1 MKYSIGRP
9 DRVYAFV
16 SVAILIGFV
25 FFVFRPSY
33 AFEKQQVTSFLENDE
48 SVSIL
53 KGASYFW
60 DETNNVTA
68 DKIVAQ
74 RASFQWRNSPKK
86 SLNLFYSDD
95 TLWLSFFV
103 ISTSRNMRM
112 IVLEIDWPFIDN
124 IELYRVDN
132 DRLAV
137 RQGMQGDHVLTHD
150 RPLKN
155 RAYIFPQNLESQK
168 QVEFLMKITTSSLIL
183 LPIELW
189 DADAYWENETA
200 TQTLLSLFFGLVIV
214 MGIYNFGV
222 WFYTRDVSYLYYSIF
237 VAFVSLYEASIT
249 GYGFQYLWLDSA
261 WLNDHA
267 LVLFAGLSFLVGALF
282 VDAFLGLEEA
292 NPIMHKAIGFL
303 VILYAAFILFSF
315 FVGEVYVAPLG
326 QYMGLL
332 LSAGTIVLSA
342 HEWHKGNVAARY
354 FTVAWFVLLL
364 GTSVYTLML
373 AGHIPHTIFTE
384 SVQRVGISL
393 EVLLLS
399 FALGDRFN
407 RQRQMA
413 KQATDISLHLATE
426 LNRSHEEKIR
436 IQAQAQQG
444 LEDKVEQRT
453 EELREAKKRLELL
466 SITDQLTELKNR
478 RCFDDCYTSEYKRA
492 FRSRSSIAVMM
503 IDIDHFKRVNDTYG
517 HLVGDECIRRVAQA
531 IHIHSQRPGDMAFRY
546 GGEEFVVLLT
556 DTDCGGSGN
565 VAQLIRQEVERI
577 QYQYNGAVVGLS
589 VSIGIATTI
598 PSDEV
603 SEKNVLQQADDA
615 LYQAK
620 KNGRNR
626 VEVA

>member
-1 MKYSIGRP
+1 MGRLGGAC
-9 DRVYAFV
+9 AFV
-16 SVAILIGFV
+16 PVAVLIGIV
-25 FFVFRPSY
+25 LSVFRPLY
-33 AFEKQQVTSFLENDE
+33 AFENQRVISFFENDNSI
-48 SVSIL
+48 SVL
-53 KGASYFW
+53 QGVSYFL
-60 DETNNVTA
+60 DETRNVTA
-68 DKIVAQ
+68 EKIVEQ
-74 RASFQWRNSPKK
+74 RASFRWLDSPGE

-103 ISTSRNMRM
+103 INTSRNMRM
-112 IVLEIDWPFIDN
+112 TLLEIDWPFIDN

-132 DRLAV
+132 DGLVV
-137 RQGMQGDHVLTHD
+137 RQGVQGDHVLSHE
-150 RPLKN
+150 RPLRN
-155 RAYIFPQNLESQK
+155 RAYIFPQNLEPKK
-168 QVEFLMKITTSSLIL
+168 QVEYLIKITTSSLIL
-183 LPIELW
+183 LPIEIW
-189 DADAYWENETA
+189 DVDSYWENETA

-222 WFYTRDVSYLYYSIF
+222 WFYTRDVSYLYYAIF

-249 GYGFQYLWLDSA
+249 GYGFQYLWQDST

-282 VDAFLGLEEA
+282 IDAFLGLKDA
-292 NPIMHKAIGFL
+292 NPIMHKVIGSL
-303 VILYAAFILFSF
+303 VILYAAFILISF
-315 FVGEVYVAPLG
+315 FVGEIYVAPLG
-326 QYMGLL
+326 QYMGLV

-342 HEWHKGNVAARY
+342 HEWRKGNMAARY

-373 AGHIPHTIFTE
+373 AGHIPHTLFSE

-436 IQAQAQQG
+436 IQAQAQRE
-444 LEDKVEQRT
+444 LEGKVEQRT
-453 EELREAKKRLELL
+453 AELLEAKKRLELL
-466 SITDQLTELKNR
+466 SITDQLTGLKNR
-478 RCFDDCYTSEYKRA
+478 RYFDGCYISEYKRA
-492 FRSRSSIAVMM
+492 FRSQSSISIMV

-517 HLVGDECIRRVAQA
+517 HLVGDECIRLVAQA
-531 IHIHSQRPGDMAFRY
+531 IHVHSQRPGDMAFRY

-556 DTDCGGSGN
+556 DTDDSGSSS

-577 QYQYNGAVVGLS
+577 QYRYDGSVVDLS

-598 PSDEV
+598 PNDEV
-603 SEKNVLQQADDA
+603 GSKNLLQQADDA

-620 KNGRNR
+620 GNGRNR